1 MFERI
6 VVALDGSNDSRNA
19 ADLAIRLAVRFGSR
33 LTALFV
39 IDSRLIEGPAIEA
52 LAPIWGETT
61 ARPFRAEILR
71 AWNERSRS
79 ELDRFEGRAHAAGAR
94 DLERRES
101 IGLAEEAISE
111 AGRSA
116 DLVVMGRR
124 GENAGFGIHPMGS
137 TLVRVLRHATH
148 PILVSGPEAV
158 SEIPSTVM
166 VALDGREGSMRA
178 LDLAIRY
185 CVSTAAPIRL
195 LTAGDERA
203 DALLDPAHRL
213 CSDHDVEWESVRLD
227 AEPGNAVDEAIR
239 RWGVDSLFM
248 GAFGHGRI
256 HDLLLGSRTEEI
268 LGAVAVPTFLVR

>member
-6 VVALDGSNDSRNA
+6 VVALDGSTDSRNA
-19 ADLAIRLAVRFGSR
+19 ADLAIRLAVRFESS
-33 LTALFV
+33 LTGLFV
-39 IDSRLIEGPAIEA
+39 VDSRLIEGPAIDA
-52 LAPIWGETT
+52 LASIRGEPS
-61 ARPFRAEILR
+61 AQPLRAEILR

-79 ELDRFEGRAHAAGAR
+79 ELDRFEARATAAGAR
-94 DLERRES
+94 DLERRAAT
-101 IGLAEEAISE
+101 GLAEEAISA

-124 GENAGFGIHPMGS
+124 GENADFGIHTMGS

-148 PILVSGPEAV
+148 PILVAGPV
-158 SEIPSTVM
+158 SSPEIPSTVM
-166 VALDGREGSMRA
+166 VAFDGREGSTRA

-185 CVSTAAPIRL
+185 CVATTARIRL

-203 DALLDPAHRL
+203 DALLEPAHRL
-213 CSDHDVEWESVRLD
+213 CRDHDVEWESVRLD
-227 AEPGNAVDEAIR
+227 AEPGNAVDEAID
-239 RWGVDSLFM
+239 RWKIDGLFM

>member
-6 VVALDGSNDSRNA
+6 VVALDGSADSRNA
-19 ADLAIRLAVRFGSR
+19 ADLAIRLAVRFESR

-52 LAPIWGETT
+52 LAPIWGEIN
-61 ARPFRAEILR
+61 ARPFRAEVIQT
-71 AWNERSRS
+71 WNERSRS
-79 ELDRFEGRAHAAGAR
+79 ELDRFEARAAAAGCMS
-94 DLERRES
+94 LERRQVT
-101 IGLAEEAISE
+101 GLAEEAISE

-124 GENAGFGIHPMGS
+124 GENAGFGIHPIGS

-148 PILVSGPEAV
+148 PVLVAGAAPSSG
-158 SEIPSTVM
+158 IPLTVM
-166 VALDGREGSMRA
+166 VALDGREASVRA

-185 CVSTAAPIRL
+185 CVATEARIHL
-195 LTAGDERA
+195 LTAGEQRA
-203 DALLDPAHRL
+203 DAWLEPAHRL
-213 CSDHDVEWESVRLD
+213 CSDHDVAWESVRLD

-239 RWGVDSLFM
+239 RWKIDGLFM

-256 HDLLLGSRTEEI
+256 HDLLLGSHTEEI
-268 LGAVAVPTFLVR
+268 MDAASVPTFLVH